1 MKSRYF
7 VNAEIVEIQGMR
19 ELRITVGKGKSR
31 NCLIWSFTKKCGVS
45 STKGLTH
52 IYKSFNKCYKDTSKK
67 SQLFSYS
74 IFK

>member
-7 VNAEIVEIQGMR
+7 VNAEIVGIKDVR
-19 ELRITVGKGKSR
+19 ELLITVGKGKSR
-31 NCLIWSFTKKCGVS
+31 NCLIWNFKKKYGVS
-45 STKGLTH
+45 SKGLSH